1 MTTTLNI
8 ITAYKEIIS
17 LLLQIEQAQIN
28 IDEAAPYLD
37 ESRQH
42 LSYFEAVKPHYEK
55 ILDENISRRYEL
67 SDKFRELAW
76 KTFNMELPVFVTSD
90 TGIPF

>member
-17 LLLQIEQAQIN
+17 VLLKIEQAQIN
-28 IDEAAPYLD
+28 IGEAAPYLD
-37 ESRQH
+37 ESRQG
-42 LSYFEAVKPHYEK
+42 LSYYEAVKPHYEK
-55 ILDENISRRYEL
+55 IVNDNTNLRDEL
-67 SDKFRELAW
+67 SDKFRALAW
-76 KTFNMELPVFVTSD
+76 KTFNMELPVFVTPD